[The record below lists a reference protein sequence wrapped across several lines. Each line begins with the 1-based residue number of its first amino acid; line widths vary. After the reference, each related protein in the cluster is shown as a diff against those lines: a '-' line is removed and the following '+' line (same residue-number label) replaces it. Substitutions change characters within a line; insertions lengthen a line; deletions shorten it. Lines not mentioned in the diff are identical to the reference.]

1 MSIFGD
7 LFDFNGDGQLDAF
20 EKAVEFGVF
29 MDMIDSLE
37 DDEQDEFYDDD
48 F

>member
-1 MSIFGD
+1 MGPFGD
-7 LFDFNGDGQLDAF
+7 LFDFNGDGQLDTL
-20 EKAVEFGVF
+20 EKAVEFGAF

-37 DDEQDEFYDDD
+37 DDEQDEFYD

>member
-1 MSIFGD
+1 MGLFGD
-7 LFDFNGDGQLDAF
+7 LFDFNGDGELDAL
-20 EKAVEFGVF
+20 EKAVEFGAF

-37 DDEQDEFYDDD
+37 DDEQDEFDDND